1 MAELIELKSFSD
13 SRGSLSVLEDF
24 QIPFTIKRFFYI
36 YDVDTS
42 ARGGHRH
49 IATRQAA
56 ICLKGVCKI
65 YCNNGR
71 GQQAVYVM
79 DTPAKCLLLEPEDW
93 HQMFDFTP
101 GTILLIAASTN
112 FNQND
117 YVFEPY
123 AGDTF
128 LRP

>member
-49 IATRQAA
+49 ITTRQAA
-56 ICLKGVCKI
+56 ICINGSCKI
-65 YCNNGR
+65 YCNNGK
-71 GQQAVYVM
+71 GHQTVYSM
-79 DTPAKCLLLEPEDW
+79 DTPVPYVYMLHVHINYITD
-93 HQMFDFTP
+93 
-101 GTILLIAASTN
+101 TI
-112 FNQND
+112 NQYN
-117 YVFEPY
+117 P
-123 AGDTF
+123 
-128 LRP
+128 